1 MKPLPRPIRMM
12 NRAILVLLGVL
23 LLVQCGKCA
32 FAENPDQDALN
43 EGLTE
48 NSAPAD
54 TSGQNLPKYAVSFPA
69 KDDSHI
75 KSQKDT
81 VLAQQIHGL
90 LKTYKPDNA
99 LFLMVDAKT
108 NEILAWGERKDS
120 AVQSVPSYLARST
133 FPAASLIKTITLA
146 AALESKK
153 YALHT
158 EIPLIGKSTTL
169 YKRQLKIPEKYSGPM
184 ISAMDTYAKSS
195 NPSAALLGLAVG
207 GDYLKK
213 TGEKLGYNTEFPENL
228 PDVSAFHPPDT
239 GFGLAEAASGFTQ
252 ETTLSPLLAAAI
264 TRSILLKKPL
274 EIPWSRHLPEGFA
287 PSKAH
292 SLEVPLFSEN
302 TYYGLKTAMLQTIKS
317 GTGRKNVSGKHI
329 SKRYLNRLNIGG
341 KTGSKDGDDPPGRYD
356 WFAGFAEDNQNPE
369 NAVIVVVM
377 QAHGEMRSQPATQVA
392 ALLIQYWA
400 KKYLSFAQ

>member
-1 MKPLPRPIRMM
+1 MKPLPRQIRII
-12 NRAILVLLGVL
+12 NRAILILLGIL
-23 LLVQCGKCA
+23 LLVQCGRCA
-32 FAENPDQDALN
+32 FAGDPDENIPGEKST
-43 EGLTE
+43 EGIT
-48 NSAPAD
+48 SAD
-54 TSGQNLPKYAVSFPA
+54 SSGQNSAKYALSSPA
-69 KDDSHI
+69 IDDSHI

-81 VLAQQIHGL
+81 VLAQKIHGL

-133 FPAASLIKTITLA
+133 FPAASLIKTVTLA
-146 AALESKK
+146 AALESRK

-158 EIPLIGKSTTL
+158 EVPLIGKSTTL
-169 YKRQLKIPEKYSGPM
+169 YKRQLKIPEKYNGNT
-184 ISAMDTYAKSS
+184 ISAMDTYAKSC
-195 NPSAALLGLAVG
+195 NPTAAILGLSVG

-213 TGEKLGYNTEFPENL
+213 TGEKLGYNTAFPENI
-228 PDVSAFHPPDT
+228 PETSAFNPPDT

-264 TRSILLKKPL
+264 TRSILLKKSL
-274 EIPWSRHLPEGFA
+274 EIPWSQHLPTGFA
-287 PSKAH
+287 PSGANP
-292 SLEVPLFSEN
+292 LEAPLFSQN
-302 TYYGLKTAMLQTIKS
+302 TYYGLKTAMLQTVKS
-317 GTGRKNVSGKHI
+317 GTGRKNISKRHI

-400 KKYLSFAQ
+400 KEYLSFAQ